1 MTFLD
6 YLKENNFLKD
16 HQLVTE
22 AFTPLKSAKWFL
34 DCVNVQ
40 CDDFSTDGGDVILDL
55 DVKKFFERYGVKDPK
70 IIQNVE
76 DAIFDEDYFKFRI
89 VEFKCF
95 YEPKDPSAGIMND
108 SLEFEDYTVDKK
120 DIQRMIKAF
129 DMMALSAKTKVIE
142 DIVYSK
148 KVSDAVYKEWNSYV
162 YDDAIEEYRDNRKKR
177 Y

>member
-22 AFTPLKSAKWFL
+22 TFTPLKSAKWFL

-76 DAIFDEDYFKFRI
+76 DTIFDEDYFKFRI

-108 SLEFEDYTVDKK
+108 SLEFEDYTVDILSIVRKFQMQSIKSGILMFMMMRLRNTGIIVKK
-120 DIQRMIKAF
+120 DIDF
-129 DMMALSAKTKVIE
+129 
-142 DIVYSK
+142 
-148 KVSDAVYKEWNSYV
+148 
-162 YDDAIEEYRDNRKKR
+162 
-177 Y
+177 